1 MQIVLLYDISGFAA
15 ALECI
20 DSFHYFVWPTCEFTS
35 AMQSE
40 EFRSTTVSAL
50 LGKMAYSGPQNAYHL
65 LVYPRIQGDKKTDA
79 FHIQIGGELIAGIKQ
94 FPCVQPTGR
103 GYSCTITMHYNSH
116 TSEVN
121 LCFRI
126 IHSSLI

>member
-15 ALECI
+15 ALECF
-20 DSFHYFVWPTCEFTS
+20 DSFHYFVWPTCEFAS

-50 LGKMAYSGPQNAYHL
+50 LGKMAYSGPQNAYYL

-79 FHIQIGGELIAGIKQ
+79 FHIQIGGELLLELD
-94 FPCVQPTGR
+94 
-103 GYSCTITMHYNSH
+103 NSH
-116 TSEVN
+116 VYSQQDVVILARLEFITIPI
-121 LCFRI
+121 LAK
-126 IHSSLI
+126 